1 MNNEQSYFLLEELS
15 PSHVLSC
22 LSLNSQFL
30 DPTGLGCALH
40 EVRNTGEECV
50 WQSPSQLSNVYSVG
64 GWDAHSCWQR
74 STSQRNIPALSG
86 MGGWLWNV
94 KGERHPTRF
103 WVQLT
108 DLSERN
114 PQASAPKATSG
125 ASWAHIAQES
135 PLSSLLLTERAIL
148 VLFSWLT
155 LLFCSHSRTSASL
168 TLFYSFM
175 ILGCEEGISACPF
188 HRQKCQRPEV
198 NWPRIIRELRQ
209 RERERERDC

>member
-1 MNNEQSYFLLEELS
+1 MNNEHSYFLLEELS

-64 GWDAHSCWQR
+64 GWDAHSRWQR

-125 ASWAHIAQES
+125 ASWAPHCPGIPTFLISSYWKSNSGPVFLVDIALLFTQQNQCIS
-135 PLSSLLLTERAIL
+135 DIILFIHDSGLWRRNICMPLSQTK
-148 VLFSWLT
+148 
-155 LLFCSHSRTSASL
+155 
-168 TLFYSFM
+168 M
-175 ILGCEEGISACPF
+175 P
-188 HRQKCQRPEV
+188 RP
-198 NWPRIIRELRQ
+198 RS
-209 RERERERDC
+209 